1 MIGQNISHYRIIE
14 KLGGGGMGVV
24 YKAED
29 TRLRRFVA
37 LKFLPPEFSQDPQA
51 VDRFQ
56 REARAASA
64 LNHPHICTI
73 YEIDQAEGQHF
84 IAMELLEGE
93 TLKHRIE
100 SNSPKLDQ
108 LLDLGIQIAD
118 ALDAAHSSG
127 IVHRDI
133 KSANIFVTSRGHAK
147 ILDFGL
153 AKLIP
158 LARLAPTTGSND
170 MPTVAS
176 EALLTSPGSTV
187 GTIAYMS
194 PEQAR
199 GEVLDARTDLFS
211 FGVVLY
217 EMATGRQPFPGNT
230 SAIIFEAILNKAP
243 TSPIQLNP
251 GLPLQLEVILNK
263 ALEKDR
269 DLRCQTAAE
278 LRADLKRLKR
288 DMESARVD
296 VIGQKAS
303 AAILAASPPAPR
315 KNPLVPVVGLGLLV
329 GVAVG
334 LLAGKRLWQTAQSA
348 PLYHEITF
356 RRGVIPTARFAP
368 DGQTI
373 LYSAAWQG
381 DPAEIFTARQG
392 SVESRSLGLGN
403 AQLLA
408 VSSSGEMALSLESHV
423 TSTWVSS
430 GTLARAPLAGGAP
443 RKILEDVQWAD
454 WSPDGNDLA
463 VVRDAGGRNRLEY
476 PIGKVLYEAS
486 GSWISHP
493 RISPKGDMIA
503 FLDHPVQG
511 DDSGSVMVVDLSGN
525 RRKLSHDWYSSQGLA
540 WSPDGK
546 EVWFTARAMG
556 ADRYLSAVGLSGNE
570 RLVTRIP
577 GTLILFD
584 IWRDGRVLLAR
595 ASRRREEMGSADG
608 AKERDLSWLDYSWP
622 ADLSADGK
630 TLLFDEE
637 GVGGGVQFGKG
648 QELTYAIYMRGVDG
662 SAAIRLGEGAAA
674 ALSPDQQWVIA
685 QTPGIPA
692 QFRLLP
698 TGAGEPKALTN
709 DAINHDTA
717 RWLPDG
723 KQFVFAGNEPA
734 HGVRLY
740 LQAVSGGKP
749 QAIAPEGVNGTNFAV
764 SPDGRLVA
772 GIGPDGKGYL
782 YPIHGGE
789 PISIS
794 GLLPAE
800 QPIGWTLD
808 SKSLYIYRLGE
819 VPAKVYRLDPAT
831 GQRTAWKELMPADPA
846 GVATIGPIL
855 ITPDG
860 KTYVYGFHR
869 TLADLYLVEGLK

>member
-1 MIGQNISHYRIIE
+1 
-14 KLGGGGMGVV
+14 
-24 YKAED
+24 
-29 TRLRRFVA
+29 
-37 LKFLPPEFSQDPQA
+37 
-51 VDRFQ
+51 
-56 REARAASA
+56 
-64 LNHPHICTI
+64 
-73 YEIDQAEGQHF
+73 
-84 IAMELLEGE
+84 
-93 TLKHRIE
+93 
-100 SNSPKLDQ
+100 
-108 LLDLGIQIAD
+108 
-118 ALDAAHSSG
+118 
-127 IVHRDI
+127 
-133 KSANIFVTSRGHAK
+133 
-147 ILDFGL
+147 
-153 AKLIP
+153 
-158 LARLAPTTGSND
+158 
-170 MPTVAS
+170 
-176 EALLTSPGSTV
+176 
-187 GTIAYMS
+187 
-194 PEQAR
+194 
-199 GEVLDARTDLFS
+199 
-211 FGVVLY
+211 
-217 EMATGRQPFPGNT
+217 
-230 SAIIFEAILNKAP
+230 
-243 TSPIQLNP
+243 
-251 GLPLQLEVILNK
+251 
-263 ALEKDR
+263 
-269 DLRCQTAAE
+269 
-278 LRADLKRLKR
+278 
-288 DMESARVD
+288 
-296 VIGQKAS
+296 
-303 AAILAASPPAPR
+303 
-315 KNPLVPVVGLGLLV
+315 
-329 GVAVG
+329 
-334 LLAGKRLWQTAQSA
+334 
-348 PLYHEITF
+348 
-356 RRGVIPTARFAP
+356 
-368 DGQTI
+368 
-373 LYSAAWQG
+373 
-381 DPAEIFTARQG
+381 
-392 SVESRSLGLGN
+392 
-403 AQLLA
+403 
-408 VSSSGEMALSLESHV
+408 
-423 TSTWVSS
+423 
-430 GTLARAPLAGGAP
+430 
-443 RKILEDVQWAD
+443 
-454 WSPDGNDLA
+454 LA

-800 QPIGWTLD
+800 QPIGWTQD